1 MLLTVNERP
10 LVAES
15 SRSLTVNI
23 HGAAYDQVWPKA
35 TVRMLE
41 DEDED

>member
-15 SRSLTVNI
+15 SRPLTLVNGNFALESGRR
-23 HGAAYDQVWPKA
+23 GA
-35 TVRMLE
+35 TFRG
-41 DEDED
+41 